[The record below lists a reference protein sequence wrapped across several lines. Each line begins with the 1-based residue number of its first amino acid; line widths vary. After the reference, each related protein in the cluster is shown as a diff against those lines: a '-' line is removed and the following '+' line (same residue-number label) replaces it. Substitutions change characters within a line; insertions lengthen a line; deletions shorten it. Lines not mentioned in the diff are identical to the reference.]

1 MDLPIMTVEEFIA
14 YKAAQREQV
23 HLAEAYYRV
32 DAALVRERLRKER
45 EQFWADQL
53 KMERFCDAM
62 EKIDR
67 MQPRGRK
74 DATHNL
80 QDE

>member
-45 EQFWADQL
+45 DLFWEDQL
-53 KMERFCDAM
+53 RMERFCDAM

-67 MQPRGRK
+67 M
-74 DATHNL
+74 
-80 QDE
+80 